1 MLEQMIGRDIN
12 VPLSSQTY
20 WASLLNASR
29 SQKSACLRCRSSH
42 CCQQLYRNEADVCH
56 ECHLTNL
63 SGWLSPDTDPKVPY
77 KPSTAHLP
85 SHLSKSQAQD
95 EFLSSKQQA
104 KVSI

>member
-42 CCQQLYRNEADVCH
+42 CCQQLYRNGADVCH